1 MLVLSEVKDVI
12 LASEPELVEPTVTL
26 LALPEEFK
34 GKPRVLVVINKGSPH
49 LKSKTHKLVSK

>member
-1 MLVLSEVKDVI
+1 MLVLLEGKDVI
-12 LASEPELVEPTVTL
+12 LALELELVELTVTL
-26 LALPEEFK
+26 LALPEAFK